1 MELKS
6 VRLAIPQDGNIIFG
20 QSHFIKTVED
30 LFEAVVNTSAHI
42 QFGIAFCE
50 ASGDCLIRVDGNDE
64 SLKQNAIANARTVA
78 AGHTFFIALRNGF
91 PINILPR
98 VREIP
103 EVATIFC
110 ATANPVE
117 VILAETDQGRGVLGV
132 IDGSPPKGV
141 ETAEDGMR
149 RVALLQRLGY
159 KR

>member
-6 VRLAIPQDGNIIFG
+6 IRLTIPPDGNIIFG

-30 LFEAVVNTSAHI
+30 LYEAVVNTSAHI

-64 SLKQNAIANARTVA
+64 SLKQNAIANAQAVG
-78 AGHTFFIALRNGF
+78 AGHTFFLALRNGF

-117 VILAETDQGRGVLGV
+117 VIVAETEQGRGVLGV
-132 IDGSPPKGV
+132 IDGSSPKGV
-141 ETAEDGMR
+141 ETPEDAEK
-149 RVALLQRLGY
+149 RVSLLQRFGY